1 MAHIG
6 TSRVAAAGQAAEQV
20 GEAAREGARQAS
32 PWIVPLARVGYAAK
46 GVVYLVIA
54 WLALKVATGRGGA
67 FANSRSALE
76 WIGQGP
82 VGTVTLG
89 VIGVGLLAFAL
100 YSLIAAATGAEQ
112 RHDGAKG
119 AALRLGQAGTGIAY
133 GALGVRALMLLA
145 NARSAQRGGGDG
157 AEHWTARVLGMPFG
171 RAVVIAIGAGII
183 AYAVYQM
190 YAAFAKDPRR
200 HFDLSR
206 TSAGTAKAVE
216 RLSRF
221 GLAARAVV
229 FALIG
234 WFLVRAALRFDPD
247 QAGGIDE
254 SLAALGAQPFGRV
267 ILGAVALGLAAYG
280 GYSLAEARWRRMRM
294 A

>member
-6 TSRVAAAGQAAEQV
+6 TRRVAAAGQAAEQV

-54 WLALKVATGRGGA
+54 WLALKVAIGRGGA

-82 VGTVTLG
+82 V
-89 VIGVGLLAFAL
+89 
-100 YSLIAAATGAEQ
+100 
-112 RHDGAKG
+112 
-119 AALRLGQAGTGIAY
+119 
-133 GALGVRALMLLA
+133 
-145 NARSAQRGGGDG
+145 
-157 AEHWTARVLGMPFG
+157 
-171 RAVVIAIGAGII
+171 
-183 AYAVYQM
+183 
-190 YAAFAKDPRR
+190 
-200 HFDLSR
+200 
-206 TSAGTAKAVE
+206 
-216 RLSRF
+216 

-234 WFLVRAALRFDPD
+234 WFLVRAALRFDPN